1 MFIRIL
7 RGQAY
12 DGAATLA
19 AVNRWRQELGAGV
32 LGWQRLTAGIGDGG
46 ELVLALRYDTETAAR
61 RDRDRPELAAWQAS
75 AERHLAGPGRWYDC
89 PVVHTMKDGDAGEAG
104 FVRVVQGRLADPV
117 RLAAMRAEVERTLRD
132 RAPHVL
138 GVTVAEHADG
148 TGFTELTYL
157 HLRARDPG
165 RRPPDAGR
173 DGRAARHRPQ
183 LRRGPGGG
191 RAAQAGAG
199 QPGRPSGLT
208 RQRRGVGLRP
218 TIS

>member
-7 RGQAY
+7 RGQAL
-12 DGAATLA
+12 DGAATRAELGRWHRELA
-19 AVNRWRQELGAGV
+19 AGHA
-32 LGWQRLTAGIGDGG
+32 GWQRLTAGVGDGG
-46 ELVLALRYDTETAAR
+46 ELVLVLRFDTEAAAR
-61 RDRDRPELAAWQAS
+61 HDRERPELAAWQAQ

-89 PVVHTMKDGDAGEAG
+89 PVVHTMKAGDSAEAG

-157 HLRARDPG
+157 TSEREARAADRQMPVEMAVQLGTVRSYVEGLEEVELRAPLV
-165 RRPPDAGR
+165 AG
-173 DGRAARHRPQ
+173 
-183 LRRGPGGG
+183 L
-191 RAAQAGAG
+191 AGIA
-199 QPGRPSGLT
+199 
-208 RQRRGVGLRP
+208 VA
-218 TIS
+218 